1 MAWRRTHPDQ
11 TFADWNRIVAKRAI
25 VDYVREVIGTTRVAD
40 GELTPKR
47 LRHELQYVAENALVC
62 LPQADATSTGA
73 RRAARPGPSEE
84 EGKLARSMRRLAPKL
99 DAERTRVEALWTT
112 VRCQI
117 SELAELTGPRGIQA
131 IWDE

>member
-1 MAWRRTHPDQ
+1 M
-11 TFADWNRIVAKRAI
+11 
-25 VDYVREVIGTTRVAD
+25 ESETR
-40 GELTPKR
+40 
-47 LRHELQYVAENALVC
+47 RHELQYVAENALVC
-62 LPQADATSTGA
+62 LPQADATFTGV

-117 SELAELTGPRGIQA
+117 SELAELAGPRGYKPLGTSEARRMLTQCRGTHSRG
-131 IWDE
+131 